1 MNPLKDIVIENAQ
14 YRTGLPSGSTP
25 VEIRATIDGEVVMI
39 PLNISNRHYA
49 EVMRRVAEGTLTVAD
64 AD

>member
-1 MNPLKDIVIENAQ
+1 MNTYIKIENAQ
-14 YRTGLPSGSTP
+14 YRKAFPNDSAP

-39 PLNISNRHYA
+39 PINTSNRHYA
-49 EVMRRVAEGTLTVAD
+49 EAMRQVAAGTLTIAD